1 MKLFFSGLF
10 ASGLLLASLFLTGC
24 ETTGFDQP
32 VPSATGD
39 KTTNPV
45 VARFHV
51 GETVIVN
58 FSGPPEP
65 PMAHEELIK
74 EDGTI
79 TLQWIGA
86 VQAAGKTAGELQ
98 YEIQTNY
105 VPKYYVRLTVTVKPG
120 DLFYFVQG
128 EVNSHGSRLPY
139 TGETT
144 VTKAI
149 AAAGGFS
156 NFAYHTVTLIRAS
169 GQVIKVDVDKATTHP
184 ALDLKV
190 YPGDQIV
197 VDHSIF

>member
-1 MKLFFSGLF
+1 
-10 ASGLLLASLFLTGC
+10 
-24 ETTGFDQP
+24 
-32 VPSATGD
+32 
-39 KTTNPV
+39 
-45 VARFHV
+45 
-51 GETVIVN
+51 
-58 FSGPPEP
+58 
-65 PMAHEELIK
+65 MAHEELIK

-79 TLQWIGA
+79 TLPLIGSVKA
-86 VQAAGKTAGELQ
+86 VGKTAGELQ
-98 YEIQTNY
+98 TEIQTNY

-156 NFAYHTVTLIRAS
+156 PFADHTVKLIRAN
-169 GQVIKVDVDKATTHP
+169 GQEVIKVDVDKATTNP
-184 ALDLKV
+184 SLDLKV

-197 VDHSIF
+197 VGRNAFSLRFN